1 MTKLGNTFPEVLQN
15 LKQTDGI
22 VVSIPWEPAVTSGT
36 ISKLAPENYGYNQDA
51 TWDRFES
58 YIESD
63 TFPHNRVKILEKDD
77 NTYRFRVIDGSKIN
91 GIELRN
97 S

>member
-1 MTKLGNTFPEVLQN
+1 MTKIGNTFPEVLQT

-22 VVSIPWEPAVTSGT
+22 VVALPWEPSVTSGT
-36 ISKLAPENYGYNQDA
+36 ISKLAQENGYIQDA

-58 YIESD
+58 HIESD
-63 TFPHNRVKILEKDD
+63 TFPNNRVKISEKDD

-91 GIELRN
+91 AIELRN
-97 S
+97 L